1 MATTPNPKQQIIA
14 RFPAF
19 AGLFGT
25 DQERAALVAEFGQDL
40 VDLLLDVVNN
50 PKNYDLTTTD
60 GIKAFD
66 AQVSATSY
74 VVNTDRTR
82 REFELLSPADQ
93 EAKIKLRVEQLAAD
107 YGQLALNQNELRALA
122 ITAEKGGFKAG
133 SISEQ
138 HLLYS
143 SKSGTKV
150 LGTTSQADALKKIAR
165 DYNYKPSNLDE
176 MVDSI
181 LTGKPGK
188 DGVVLTEDSLRQAA
202 KAQAMAMY
210 PHLKMQLDNGSTL
223 SDVFGT
229 YRSAA
234 ANLLEVPEDQISM
247 SDPLYADALGTSDSG
262 PMSLSAWTAKVKS
275 DRRYGYQYTK
285 QANQDAVDL
294 GSLISR
300 AFGARQ

>member
-1 MATTPNPKQQIIA
+1 MAVTPNPKQQIIA

-25 DQERAALVAEFGQDL
+25 DQEKAALVAEFGQDL

-74 VVNTDRTR
+74 VRNTDRTR

-93 EAKIKLRVEQLAAD
+93 EAKIKLRIEQLAAD
-107 YGQLALNQNELRALA
+107 YGQLGINQNDLRTLA

-138 HLLYS
+138 HLMYG
-143 SKSGTKV
+143 SKSGTTV
-150 LGTTSQADALKKIAR
+150 LGQTSQADALKKIAK
-165 DYNYKPSNLDE
+165 DYNYKPTNLDS
-176 MVDSI
+176 MIDAI
-181 LTGKPGK
+181 LTGKPNK
-188 DGVVLTEDSLRQAA
+188 DGVVMTEDSFRNAA
-202 KAQAMAMY
+202 KAQALAMY

-223 SDVFGT
+223 ADVFGT
-229 YRSAA
+229 YRSTA

-247 SDPLYADALGTSDSG
+247 SDPLYADALGTSTEG
-262 PMSLSAWTAKVKS
+262 PMSISAWTAKIKS

-285 QANQDAVDL
+285 QANQDVVDL